1 MNENA
6 SSFQLLEAPSPEA
19 LMPHGLVEPWMI
31 AAVVACILVVIVGLI
46 LQKNKARAREPIDRR
61 EAAHA
66 KAATALETMQ
76 CTAVQDAAVQA
87 SLILRRYLSEATGE
101 PMLFETHEESVSRH
115 EALNDFSDETRQ
127 EAQRGFSV
135 LAALKYAP
143 RDTYVRVIDVIV
155 EAKRLLKVFHQGFKA

>member
-1 MNENA
+1 MT
-6 SSFQLLEAPSPEA
+6 FR
-19 LMPHGLVEPWMI
+19 M
-31 AAVVACILVVIVGLI
+31 
-46 LQKNKARAREPIDRR
+46 KRD
-61 EAAHA
+61 
-66 KAATALETMQ
+66 
-76 CTAVQDAAVQA
+76 
-87 SLILRRYLSEATGE
+87 TGE